1 MSLAVWTLHA
11 LETPRVPRRCPR
23 CDAPRRFVSSGKFR
37 LNAQKRRVDVWLIY
51 NCPDCDD
58 RWNAPLVERAVPEEI
73 RGYALYQDNDPATA
87 WSCAFAVSGADLAVP
102 WRVERTPGGPPLAV
116 ELRLADR
123 LHVRLDRLLAAELG
137 LSRAE
142 VARRIS
148 GELRRPVAHGQ
159 VVTIGR
165 AC

>member
-1 MSLAVWTLHA
+1 MSLAVWMVHA
-11 LETPRVPRRCPR
+11 LEAPRVPRRCPR

-58 RWNAPLVERAVPEEI
+58 RWNAPIACRALPEEI
-73 RGYALYQDNDPATA
+73 AGYARYQENDPATA
-87 WSCAFAVSGADLAVP
+87 WSCAFAVGGADLAVP
-102 WRVERTPGGPPLAV
+102 WRVERDAGDPPLTV

-123 LHVRLDRLLAAELG
+123 VHVRLDRLLAAELG

-142 VARRIS
+142 VARRAS
-148 GELRRPVAHGQ
+148 GDLRRAVWNGQ
-159 VVTIGR
+159 VVKIS
-165 AC
+165 